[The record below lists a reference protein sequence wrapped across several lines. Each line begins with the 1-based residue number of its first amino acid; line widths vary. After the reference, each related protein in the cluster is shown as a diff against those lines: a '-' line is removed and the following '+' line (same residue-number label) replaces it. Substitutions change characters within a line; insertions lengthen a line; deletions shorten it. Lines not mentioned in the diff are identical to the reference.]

1 MTIKDVQELKT
12 KIDQLKILYKQGKTD
27 VEKELRAFQRELKQI
42 SKEFCK
48 NLSPW
53 DRVSIARHNERPQ
66 TLDYIKAI
74 FKNFV
79 ELHGDRCYGDDPA
92 IISGF
97 AKFYNN
103 SVCIIGHQKG
113 RDTKDKIYRNF
124 GMAHPEGYR
133 KAQRIMKLAEKFQI
147 PIITFV
153 DTAGAY
159 PGIGAEERGQAQA
172 IATSIELMGSLK
184 THIITIIIGEGGSGG
199 ALGLAVADKILMLE
213 NAWYSVISPEGCAAI
228 LYKDQSKVQE
238 ATKSLKIT
246 AQDLHELGV
255 IDCIIPEPYCGAHM
269 SHRLTFYNVKFF
281 LRKALNEVLKYSIDE
296 IVQKRHDR
304 YLNIGFYENA

>member
-1 MTIKDVQELKT
+1 MTIKDLQELKT
-12 KIDQLKILYKQGKTD
+12 KIDQLKILYSQGQKE
-27 VEKELRAFQRELKQI
+27 VESDLRAFQKELKNI

-53 DRVSIARHNERPQ
+53 ERVMIARHSERPQ

-74 FKNFV
+74 FKNFI
-79 ELHGDRCYGDDPA
+79 ELHGDRCFGDDSA
-92 IISGF
+92 IIAGF
-97 AKFYNN
+97 GSFYNK

-133 KAQRIMKLAEKFQI
+133 KAQRVMKLAEKFQI
-147 PIITFV
+147 PVITFI

-184 THIITIIIGEGGSGG
+184 THIVSVIIGEGGSGG
-199 ALGLAVADKILMLE
+199 ALALGVGDMILMLE

-238 ATKSLKIT
+238 ATRSLKIT
-246 AQDLHELGV
+246 AQDLKELGV
-255 IDCIIPEPYCGAHM
+255 IDCIIPEPYCGAHL
-269 SHRLTFYNVKFF
+269 SHRKTFLNLKFF
-281 LRKALNEVLKYSIDE
+281 LRKALNNLLKYSAE
-296 IVQKRHDR
+296 EMVQKRQER
-304 YLNIGFYENA
+304 YLNIGFYENT